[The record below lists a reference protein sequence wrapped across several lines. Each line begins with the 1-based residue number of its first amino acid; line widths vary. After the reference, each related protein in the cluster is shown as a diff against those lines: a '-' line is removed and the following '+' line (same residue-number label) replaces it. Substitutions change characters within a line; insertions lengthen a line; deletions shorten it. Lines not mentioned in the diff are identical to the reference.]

1 MRLPA
6 HVATTAQLGAAYPF
20 AASRP
25 LPARGVFIGRDLAGG
40 AFCYDPFE
48 LYDAGVVTDPNV
60 VVMGRIGRGKSALVK
75 SFLLREAAFGRR
87 AVVLDPKGEYGPV
100 AAALGG
106 SSLRLAP
113 GGSWRLNPLDLAG
126 SAPQGDGEAAL
137 RRTRLELLGA
147 LGESVLGRR
156 LSGGEA
162 LALEVA
168 LDTAVARAKSCAERR
183 RFAPRGRS
191 RGEGQSPGDA
201 AGHPP
206 QLDGVVDALLEASF
220 PGGAVPPEATG
231 LQPGEVRNLG
241 LELRRLVRGDLA
253 GMFDGPTTPGVEVS
267 GPALVL
273 DLSAAS
279 SGAALGP
286 VMACAVAWVR
296 GLLAGGGPPTILV
309 VDEAWALLR
318 DPGTARFLQASFKLA
333 RSNATANVAVVHR
346 PGDLAA
352 VGGEGEQVARLAEGL
367 LSDCETVVAYAQA
380 PRDRAAAAAVLGVGE
395 EELRSEASLP
405 RGVAYW
411 RVGRR
416 LALVQ
421 HLLGDKER
429 RLVDTDARLRSARVE
444 RVGHETKGRA

>member
-1 MRLPA
+1 MRLPF

-25 LPARGVFIGRDLAGG
+25 LPARGVLVGRDLAGG
-40 AFCYDPFE
+40 PFCYDPFE
-48 LYDAGVVTDPNV
+48 LYEKGLVTDPNMV
-60 VVMGRIGRGKSALVK
+60 VLGRIGRGKSALVK

-100 AAALGG
+100 AEALGG
-106 SSLRLAP
+106 RSLRLAP
-113 GGSWRLNPLDLAG
+113 GGECRVNPLDLPVPA
-126 SAPQGDGEAAL
+126 ADGGREPAL

-162 LALEVA
+162 LALEIA
-168 LDTAVARAKSCAERR
+168 LDTAVARAAHGAARTHPG
-183 RFAPRGRS
+183 PRGPS
-191 RGEGQSPGDA
+191 RREGGPPRESGGRA
-201 AGHPP
+201 P
-206 QLDGVVDALLEASF
+206 QLDGVVDVLLGTATLG
-220 PGGAVPPEATG
+220 PAGRTRATG
-231 LQPGEVRNLG
+231 LRPGEGRDLG
-241 LELRRLVRGDLA
+241 LELRRLVRGDLV
-253 GMFDGPTTPGVEVS
+253 GMFDGPTTPGLDLS
-267 GPALVL
+267 GPAVVL

-279 SGAALGP
+279 SGAALAP

-296 GLLAGGGPPTILV
+296 GLLAAGGPPTILV

-318 DPGTARFLQASFKLA
+318 DPGTARFLQSSFKLA
-333 RSNATANVAVVHR
+333 RSSATANVAVVHR

-352 VGGEGEQVARLAEGL
+352 VGGEGEVTTRLAEGL
-367 LSDCETVVAYAQA
+367 LSDCETAVAYAQA
-380 PRDRAAAAAVLGVGE
+380 PRDLAAAAAVLGVRE

-421 HLLGDKER
+421 HLLGAAER
-429 RLVDTDARLRSARVE
+429 RLVDTDARLRAARVE
-444 RVGHETKGRA
+444 GGSPGWSGDE